1 MARVYQSR
9 ALIDPSLYQLSGQLM
24 NERIRQEHDR
34 RKMLVD
40 ALSRAG
46 ADIGK
51 TINSGIEAYKQRKD
65 ELGRD
70 AYLKRVLEQN
80 PEYAQYAE
88 NPFFKAGMHEFV
100 RTGSSSPLMAFLG
113 QENTRK
119 IAEAAAEQ
127 RKAEA
132 TERAN
137 IEKAKAVKELA
148 IKQAT
153 AKGQIDDLLLKA
165 SEAYDEGYDDK
176 GNAYV
181 ERAQRLANAYEIA
194 DFDPEGFKTS
204 EMAGRDKRKASRLF
218 RAQIEDEIAKGLP
231 KDSDLLV
238 MRQTVANAYN
248 SGQLT
253 KSDYDKLDEELRGSK
268 TVQGQFREGARNTRV
283 NIQNKKIEAKQEE
296 QDAADKALKDLQAG
310 EPIFGKAESVF
321 LKVYGKDPA
330 KMELYHKVND

>member
-9 ALIDPSLYQLSGQLM
+9 GLIDPSMYQLMSNNM
-24 NERIRQEHDR
+24 NERIRQDR
-34 RKMLVD
+34 ESRRPVVEMLQ
-40 ALSRAG
+40 G
-46 ADIGK
+46 AVTTLG
-51 TINSGIEAYKQRKD
+51 SAYDDWSKQK
-65 ELGRD
+65 GRD
-70 AYLKRVLEQN
+70 RYLKRVMEEN
-80 PEYAQYAE
+80 PEFAAYAQ

-100 RTGSSSPLMAFLG
+100 RTGSASPLMSFLG

-119 IAEAAAEQ
+119 LAEAAAEQ

-137 IEKAKAVKELA
+137 IEKAKAARELA

-181 ERAQRLANAYEIA
+181 ERAQRMADAYEIS

-204 EMAGRDKRKASRLF
+204 EMAGRDKRKDSRLF
-218 RAQIEDEIAKGLP
+218 RAQIEDEIAKGLS

-238 MRQTVANAYN
+238 MRQTIANAYN
-248 SGQLT
+248 DGKLT
-253 KSDYDKLDEELRGSK
+253 KTDYEKLDEELRGSE
-268 TVQGQFREGARNTRV
+268 TVQGQFRKGARDTRV
-283 NIQNKKIEAKQEE
+283 GIQNEKIKKGEEDKQKTIDLANKAQKKLDSGYKLTKSE
-296 QDAADKALKDLQAG
+296 QDALNKAK
-310 EPIFGKAESVF
+310 EKKWI
-321 LKVYGKDPA
+321 
-330 KMELYHKVND
+330 

>member
-1 MARVYQSR
+1 MARIYQSR
-9 ALIDPSLYQLSGQLM
+9 AMIDPSLYQMTGQLM
-24 NERIRQEHDR
+24 NERIRQEHER
-34 RKMLVD
+34 RQPLIE
-40 ALSRAG
+40 ALQAAIAG
-46 ADIGK
+46 AGK
-51 TINSGIEAYKQRKD
+51 SVD
-65 ELGRD
+65 EGMDQLGRD
-70 AYLKRVLEQN
+70 RYLKRVLANN
-80 PEYAQYAE
+80 PEFAQYQD

-100 RTGSSSPLMAFLG
+100 RTGSASPLMSFLG

-119 IAEAAAEQ
+119 IAEAAAAQ

-137 IEKAKAVKELA
+137 IEKAKSAKELA

-204 EMAGRDKRKASRLF
+204 EMAGRDKRKNSRLF
-218 RAQIEDEIAKGLP
+218 RAQIEDEIAKGLS

-248 SGQLT
+248 DGQLT
-253 KSDYDKLDEELRGSK
+253 KTDYEQLDEELLGSK

-283 NIQNKKIEAKQEE
+283 NIQNETIKKNEEDKQKTIDLAKKADEKKKKGYKLNKSEA
-296 QDAADKALKDLQAG
+296 DALAKATQNKW
-310 EPIFGKAESVF
+310 I
-321 LKVYGKDPA
+321 
-330 KMELYHKVND
+330 

>member
-1 MARVYQSR
+1 MARIYQSR
-9 ALIDPSLYQLSGQLM
+9 AMIDPSLYQMTGQLM
-24 NERIRQEHDR
+24 NERIRQEHER
-34 RKMLVD
+34 RQPLIE
-40 ALSRAG
+40 ALQAAIAG
-46 ADIGK
+46 AGK
-51 TINSGIEAYKQRKD
+51 SVD
-65 ELGRD
+65 EGMDQLGRD
-70 AYLKRVLEQN
+70 RYLKRVLAQN

-100 RTGSSSPLMAFLG
+100 RTGSASPLMSFLG

-119 IAEAAAEQ
+119 IAEAAAAQ

-137 IEKAKAVKELA
+137 IEKAKSAKELA

-248 SGQLT
+248 DGQLT

-283 NIQNKKIEAKQEE
+283 NIQNETIKKNEEDKQKTIDLAKKADEKKKKGYKLNKSEA
-296 QDAADKALKDLQAG
+296 DALAKAIQNKW
-310 EPIFGKAESVF
+310 I
-321 LKVYGKDPA
+321 
-330 KMELYHKVND
+330 

>member
-9 ALIDPSLYQLSGQLM
+9 AMIDPSLYRLM
-24 NERIRQEHDR
+24 ADRTDARIRQEHEF
-34 RKMLVD
+34 RKPVLDMLNAAIAQGGKSIDEAVD
-40 ALSRAG
+40 
-46 ADIGK
+46 
-51 TINSGIEAYKQRKD
+51 Q
-65 ELGRD
+65 LGRD
-70 AYLKRVLEQN
+70 RYLKRVMAQN

-119 IAEAAAEQ
+119 IAEAAAAQ

-137 IEKAKAVKELA
+137 IEKAKSARELA

-181 ERAQRLANAYEIA
+181 ERAQRMADAYEIT

-204 EMAGRDKRKASRLF
+204 ELAGRDKRKASRLF

-248 SGQLT
+248 DGQLT

-283 NIQNKKIEAKQEE
+283 SIQNKKIEDQEKHKTETIDLAKKAKEKLDKGYRLTKSQ
-296 QDAADKALKDLQAG
+296 QDALD
-310 EPIFGKAESVF
+310 E
-321 LKVYGKDPA
+321 A
-330 KMELYHKVND
+330 KKNGWI